1 MKRIDFLNLSLIIVI
16 IYYLFK
22 NKDIIEG
29 NEESGG
35 TKCSHLETCRSY
47 PYEYKSGGDTL
58 GQDQCL
64 DGSVNCDENEKII
77 RCCQNKTEISS
88 DLITST
94 GTFNFTF
101 LKQFPSDFQ
110 FLLMS

>member
-1 MKRIDFLNLSLIIVI
+1 MKRIDFINLFLIIVI

-47 PYEYKSGGDTL
+47 PYEYKSGTFRLERRGEKKTQIIVVDVTL
-58 GQDQCL
+58 TL
-64 DGSVNCDENEKII
+64 TMSL
-77 RCCQNKTEISS
+77 SLAS
-88 DLITST
+88 LTS
-94 GTFNFTF
+94 
-101 LKQFPSDFQ
+101 
-110 FLLMS
+110 LLPPLTLSCVYVG